1 MNNTY
6 QKTLCIENVR
16 ICVEIYLIETR
27 YTALYGIDCDDIHYD
42 VLLICH
48 AEILGKLKQYYS

>member
-1 MNNTY
+1 MFAY
-6 QKTLCIENVR
+6 VLKL
-16 ICVEIYLIETR
+16 YPIETR